1 MTLAANRPWVPTETL
16 TSAITFKNQVP
27 EYMCMTIW
35 VTREDVAGNA
45 ETYCGSVKIDI
56 PVPDVEEEEE
66 VIEVI
71 CEEGDETC
79 SGASALYAT
88 ALAFAAVAAMA
99 F

>member
-1 MTLAANRPWVPTETL
+1 MTLSANRPWVPTETL

-27 EYMCMTIW
+27 EYMCMTVW

-45 ETYCGSVKIDI
+45 EALCGPVMIDI
-56 PVPDVEEEEE
+56 PVPEVEEEEE
-66 VIEVI
+66 VVEVT
-71 CEEGDETC
+71 CAEDDETC